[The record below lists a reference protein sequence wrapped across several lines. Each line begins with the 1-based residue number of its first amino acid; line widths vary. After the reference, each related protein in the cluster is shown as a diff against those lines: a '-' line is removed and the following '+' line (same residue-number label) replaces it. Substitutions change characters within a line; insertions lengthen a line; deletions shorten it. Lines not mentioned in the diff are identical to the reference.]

1 MNRKRSKKSGKRKI
15 TTTVL
20 FGLIVIASLCLSG
33 WYVYH
38 QTAISLLDSKN
49 DLKVAMAKVEILQS
63 RIRALNENAVRNL
76 EQKTVNGKHDNNKDN
91 DDNNKNVKPIQP
103 RPITNSPRENFDLF
117 CVLIR

>member
-63 RIRALNENAVRNL
+63 RIRALNENAERNL
-76 EQKTVNGKHDNNKDN
+76 EQKDCLHDRSRN
-91 DDNNKNVKPIQP
+91 
-103 RPITNSPRENFDLF
+103 RESH
-117 CVLIR
+117 